1 MIHILYLDDSGS
13 ASNAN
18 EEYFVLGGV
27 CVPERSLRWLAYE
40 LEKLASSLAASV
52 PGSTPDSIELHAAD
66 IFSGRSGVWRQF
78 TDRPARIAIIKR
90 VLSVLDNAYPD
101 MITFACAIHK
111 PSNVGD
117 PVRQAFEEITSR
129 FDLYLKRLNSAP
141 SVKER
146 REEEHRGLIV
156 MDKSTYEI
164 SLQALAAA
172 FRQEGN
178 RWGQYLTGICE
189 VPFFVDSK
197 SSRIVQLADHVAY
210 AVFRRYNASDLT
222 YYNCIEGRFDQEDGI
237 IHGLVHR
244 KPKGQVCTCPACLSK
259 ARR

>member
-1 MIHILYLDDSGS
+1 MMHILYLDDSGS
-13 ASNAN
+13 PHNAN

-27 CVPERSLRWLAYE
+27 CVPERSLRWLSYE
-40 LEKLASSLAASV
+40 LEKLVQTLTDAPEDV
-52 PGSTPDSIELHAAD
+52 ELHAVD
-66 IFSGRSGVWRQF
+66 IFGGRTGIWREMRE
-78 TDRPARIAIIKR
+78 RPARITVIKQ
-90 VLSVLDNAYPD
+90 VLSVLDKAYPD
-101 MITFACAIHK
+101 VITFACAIHK
-111 PSNVGD
+111 ASFTGD
-117 PVRQAFEEITSR
+117 PVRQAFEEISSR
-129 FDLYLKRLNSAP
+129 FDRYLKRLNGAQA
-141 SVKER
+141 VKER

-156 MDKSTYEI
+156 MDKSTYET
-164 SLQALAAA
+164 SLQGLAAT

-189 VPFFVDSK
+189 VPLFVDSK

-222 YYNCIEGRFDQEDGI
+222 YYNCIEGRFDQEDGV

-244 KPKGQVCTCPACLSK
+244 KPRNQLCTCPACLTR